1 MMKRQIHQQKGFTL
15 IEMIVVLILVGI
27 LASLAGLGIV
37 AGVQGYM
44 FSKNNAAISEKAQLA
59 LARINRELLE
69 CYNCSG
75 TSGSSVTMPIL
86 NPIGQRY
93 FRLNAGNIEISDNSG
108 FNNSDILINNVGS
121 FTMTYIGD
129 ISDRRIQVTMSL
141 NHPDSATPI
150 AFSTNVY
157 PRNSY

>member
-1 MMKRQIHQQKGFTL
+1 MKSQIHQQKGFTL

-75 TSGSSVTMPIL
+75 TSGSVSMPIL
-86 NPIGQRY
+86 NPLGQRY
-93 FRLNAGNIEISDNSG
+93 FRLNAGNIEISDNAG
-108 FNNSDILINNVGS
+108 FTYSDILINNVSS
-121 FTMTYIGD
+121 FTLTYS
-129 ISDRRIQVTMSL
+129 SDASNIRSIQVTMSL
-141 NHPDSATPI
+141 NHPDSGTPI

-157 PRNSY
+157 PRNSQ

>member
-1 MMKRQIHQQKGFTL
+1 
-15 IEMIVVLILVGI
+15 MIVVLILVGI
-27 LASLAGLGIV
+27 LSAVASMGII

-59 LARINRELLE
+59 MARINRELLE

-75 TSGSSVTMPIL
+75 TTGSVSMPII
-86 NPIGQRY
+86 NTFGERY
-93 FRLNAGNIEISDNSG
+93 IRRNAAGNIEISNNSG
-108 FNNSDILINNVGS
+108 YINNSANYSDILINNVTAGS
-121 FTMTYIGD
+121 FTLAY
-129 ISDRRIQVTMSL
+129 ISDGTIQVTMSL

-157 PRNSY
+157 PRNSH